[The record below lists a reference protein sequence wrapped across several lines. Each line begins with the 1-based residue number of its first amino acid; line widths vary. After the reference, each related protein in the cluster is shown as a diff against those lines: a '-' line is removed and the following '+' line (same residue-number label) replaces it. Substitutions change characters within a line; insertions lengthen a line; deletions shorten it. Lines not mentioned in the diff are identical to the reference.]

1 MSLSRISGYLAIG
14 LATVVLSLGCS
25 GQDAVDSKV
34 TTPPAAA
41 SPATIAQ
48 QVVANFLSVPTAAV
62 AVVSTEAQEFN
73 DSSLGCP
80 EPGMSY
86 LQALTPGHR
95 VIVEAEGRRFDI
107 RVSGGYGKICHR
119 QKPGKKPSNPSITS
133 PAPESMDR

>member
-1 MSLSRISGYLAIG
+1 MSFSRISGYFAIG
-14 LATVVLSLGCS
+14 LSTVALSLACS
-25 GQDAVDSKV
+25 GQDSVDGEV
-34 TTPPAAA
+34 TAPPDPA

-48 QVVANFLSVPTAAV
+48 QVVADFLSVPIAEV
-62 AVVSTEAQEFN
+62 AVVSTAAQEFN

-107 RVSGGYGKICHR
+107 RVSGGHGKICHR
-119 QKPGKKPSNPSITS
+119 QKPGKNPSKPSITS
-133 PAPESMDR
+133 PTSELTDR